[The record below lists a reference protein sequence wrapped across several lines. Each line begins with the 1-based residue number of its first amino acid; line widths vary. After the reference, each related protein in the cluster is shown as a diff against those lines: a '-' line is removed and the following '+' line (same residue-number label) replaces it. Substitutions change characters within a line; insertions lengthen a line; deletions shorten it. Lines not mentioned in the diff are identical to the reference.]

1 MPLRCAR
8 MPGNDARQEALSA
21 ARAATI
27 ERVATTGSTNDDL
40 LARIR
45 AAAAAGATCF
55 APLLLVA
62 ERQTA
67 GRGRHGRRWHATA
80 GRSLTFSLAWQPD
93 RSDLAGLSL
102 AVGCAVADAID
113 VGAPPFRIGL
123 KWPNDLWLVDPATPS
138 ADDVAPRRDPFA
150 ARPEGRKLAGILVET
165 APLGGGRVVVI
176 GVGINVRAQEVA
188 DAASGVAS
196 VDEIDPDA
204 TPAAT
209 LARVAPALFAALR
222 SFDSGGFAAFADR
235 FAARDVL
242 RGRRVAGAGAQGDIE
257 GVAAGIASDGS
268 LRIDTATGPIAVASG
283 EWRLTRIETASSP
296 C

>member
-1 MPLRCAR
+1 VPLRCAR

-102 AVGCAVADAID
+102 AVGVAIADALD
-113 VGAPPFRIGL
+113 PAGEPPGRIGL
-123 KWPNDLWLVDPATPS
+123 KWPNDLWLVDG
-138 ADDVAPRRDPFA
+138 ADDA
-150 ARPEGRKLAGILVET
+150 AQLRGRKLGGILVET
-165 APLGGGRVVVI
+165 APLGETRVAVV
-176 GVGINVRAQEVA
+176 GVGINVVAQAVQ

-196 VDEIDPDA
+196 VDEIDPAA
-204 TPAAT
+204 TPEAT
-209 LARVAPALFAALR
+209 LERIAPALLEALAR
-222 SFDSGGFAAFADR
+222 FDVAGFAP
-235 FAARDVL
+235 FAARYAARDLL
-242 RGRRVAGAGAQGDIE
+242 RGRAVSAADGATTGIG
-257 GVAAGIASDGS
+257 AGIAADGA
-268 LRIDTATGPIAVASG
+268 LLVDTGAGVVAVTSG
-283 EWRLTRIETASSP
+283 EWRLRLAEPAGSS